1 MKARDLQNRTL
12 DFGRRVA
19 RLIPLQQEAIELRN
33 IMTARNNLK

>member
-1 MKARDLQNRTL
+1 MKAGDLQNRTL

-19 RLIPLQQEAIELRN
+19 RLILLQQEAIELRN